1 MQLKVR
7 FRENA
12 VFERGW
18 SGVVNHGVAP
28 CAVVERPRFRVPLS
42 GGWHDADIAGWSC
55 AVPPPPGRE
64 AGTSV
69 IGVLC
74 MTVSF
79 EPLRRIIDGLVHSS
93 VADEPLVAA
102 RHRAFIAAHLA
113 VGLGVL
119 LLFPIW
125 LALSGRP
132 SVTSAVAFAWLAA
145 PLPIAAFL
153 SRTGRYGEAH
163 LLSAVALAGLV
174 VWAGALTGGL
184 GSPALVL
191 LAIVPA
197 EAALSGS
204 RRITLASM
212 AISACALTG
221 LALVALAG
229 WMPAPMAGPVSF
241 APILIAAAILYGGG
255 LALRIELVLRVAE
268 GAARDGEARYRMLA
282 DNTIDLVTR
291 HDSVGAVELASP
303 AARAMLGCSSVEL
316 IGHGL
321 FDRVHVADRPGYLHA
336 LSEADRTGEPR
347 QLEFRLRRT
356 ASDDAASFIWVEMR
370 CRPVLDAADG
380 TRSVVAVLRD
390 VTAKRSQQN
399 AFVEAQSSADLA
411 NQSKVQFLA
420 HMSHELRTPLN
431 AIIGFSELL
440 QRELFGK
447 FEMARH
453 RDYIRLIHSSG
464 EHLLQVV
471 NSVLDMSKIEA
482 GKFDVVAA
490 PFPIVPVIDSALDM
504 MAQQIASRGVRL
516 VRRIDRDLPD
526 IVADRRA
533 CRQILLN
540 LLSNAA
546 KFTEAGGMVT
556 VTASL
561 EHGDLVVEVR
571 DTGIG
576 IPANDLPRIGT
587 PFVQADLCAER
598 RGEGTGLGISVVKG
612 LVALQGG
619 TFTLESE
626 AGHGTRATVRL
637 PMRPARR
644 PTSSLPAH
652 PADTVFEERER
663 RRA

>member
-1 MQLKVR
+1 MEGLST
-7 FRENA
+7 A
-12 VFERGW
+12 AGT
-18 SGVVNHGVAP
+18 AP
-28 CAVVERPRFRVPLS
+28 FRVPLS
-42 GGWHDADIAGWSC
+42 GGWHDALIAGWSC
-55 AVPPPPGRE
+55 AGPPQPGRKAE
-64 AGTSV
+64 TSV

-79 EPLRRIIDGLVHSS
+79 EPLRRIIDGLVHGS
-93 VADEPLVAA
+93 VVDDSLLAA

-119 LLFPIW
+119 MLFPIW

-132 SVTSAVAFAWLAA
+132 SFTSAVAFAWLAA
-145 PLPIAAFL
+145 PLPIAGFL

-163 LLSAVALAGLV
+163 LLSALALAGLV
-174 VWAGALTGGL
+174 VWVGALTGGL
-184 GSPALVL
+184 ASPALVL

-204 RRITLASM
+204 RRITLASIG
-212 AISACALTG
+212 ISAAALAG

-241 APILIAAAILYGGG
+241 APILIAAAILYGAG
-255 LALRIELVLRVAE
+255 LALRIELVQRVAE

-291 HDSVGAVELASP
+291 HSSVGAVEFASP
-303 AARAMLGCSSVEL
+303 ATRAMLGCASSEL

-321 FDRVHVADRPGYLHA
+321 FDRVHVADRPAYLHA
-336 LSEADRTGEPR
+336 LSETDRTGEPR
-347 QLEFRLRRT
+347 DVEFRLRREG
-356 ASDDAASFIWVEMR
+356 AGAASFIWVEMR
-370 CRPVLDAADG
+370 CRPALDAATG
-380 TRSVVAVLRD
+380 ARSVVAVMRD
-390 VTAKRSQQN
+390 VTAGRSQQM
-399 AFVEAQSSADLA
+399 AFVEAQSSADHA

-504 MAQQIASRGVRL
+504 MAQQIASRGVKL
-516 VRRIDRDLPD
+516 VRRIDRELPD

-546 KFTEAGGMVT
+546 KFTEAGGTVT
-556 VTASL
+556 VSASL
-561 EHGDLVVEVR
+561 EHGDLVIEVR

-576 IPANDLPRIGT
+576 IAADDLPRIGT
-587 PFVQADLCAER
+587 PFVQADACAER
-598 RGEGTGLGISVVKG
+598 RGEGTGLGVSVVKG

-619 TFTLESE
+619 TFALQSE
-626 AGHGTRATVRL
+626 AGRGTVATVRL
-637 PMRPARR
+637 PVRPARALSA
-644 PTSSLPAH
+644 PSTDLQ
-652 PADTVFEERER
+652 ERER

>member
-1 MQLKVR
+1 
-7 FRENA
+7 
-12 VFERGW
+12 
-18 SGVVNHGVAP
+18 
-28 CAVVERPRFRVPLS
+28 
-42 GGWHDADIAGWSC
+42 
-55 AVPPPPGRE
+55 
-64 AGTSV
+64 
-69 IGVLC
+69 

-93 VADEPLVAA
+93 AADDSLIAA

-125 LALSGRP
+125 LALAGRP
-132 SVTSAVAFAWLAA
+132 SFVSALAFAWLAA

-163 LLSAVALAGLV
+163 LLSALALAGLV
-174 VWAGALTGGL
+174 VWGGALTGGL

-204 RRITLASM
+204 RRITLASI
-212 AISACALTG
+212 AIAAFALIG
-221 LALVALAG
+221 LALVALTG
-229 WMPAPMAGPVSF
+229 FMPAPLAGSASF
-241 APILIAAAILYGGG
+241 APILIAAAILYGCG
-255 LALRIELVLRVAE
+255 LALRIELVQRVAE

-291 HDSVGAVELASP
+291 HNSVGAVEFASP
-303 AARAMLGCSSVEL
+303 ATRSMLGCSSAEL
-316 IGHGL
+316 IDHGL
-321 FDRVHVADRPGYLHA
+321 FDRVHVADRPSYLHA
-336 LSEADRTGEPR
+336 LSEADRTHEPR
-347 QLEFRLRRT
+347 TVEFRLRR
-356 ASDDAASFIWVEMR
+356 AGSEGAAGFIWVEMR
-370 CRPVLDAADG
+370 CRPALDAATG
-380 TRSVVAVLRD
+380 TRTVVAVMRD
-390 VTAKRSQQN
+390 ITASRSQQS
-399 AFVEAQSSADLA
+399 AFAEVQSSVDQA
-411 NQSKVQFLA
+411 NQSKVEFLA

-482 GKFDVVAA
+482 GKFDVVAV
-490 PFPIVPVIDSALDM
+490 PFPVVPVIDSALDM
-504 MAQQIASRGVRL
+504 VAQQIASRGVRL

-546 KFTEAGGMVT
+546 KFTEAGGTVT

-561 EHGDLVVEVR
+561 EHGDLVIEVR

-576 IPANDLPRIGT
+576 IAANDLPHIGT
-587 PFVQADLCAER
+587 PFVQADACADR

-619 TFTLESE
+619 TFRLESE
-626 AGHGTRATVRL
+626 AGRGTVATVRL
-637 PMRPARR
+637 PVRPERAMIPR
-644 PTSSLPAH
+644 
-652 PADTVFEERER
+652 ADSADMVLQQRER

>member
-1 MQLKVR
+1 
-7 FRENA
+7 
-12 VFERGW
+12 
-18 SGVVNHGVAP
+18 
-28 CAVVERPRFRVPLS
+28 
-42 GGWHDADIAGWSC
+42 
-55 AVPPPPGRE
+55 
-64 AGTSV
+64 
-69 IGVLC
+69 

-93 VADEPLVAA
+93 VADEPLLAA

-119 LLFPIW
+119 MLFPIW
-125 LALSGRP
+125 LALAGRP
-132 SVTSAVAFAWLAA
+132 SFASAVAFGWLAA
-145 PLPIAAFL
+145 PLPIAGFL

-174 VWAGALTGGL
+174 VWAGMLTGGL

-204 RRITLASM
+204 RRITLASI
-212 AISACALTG
+212 AISVCALAG

-229 WMPAPMAGPVSF
+229 LLPAPMAGPVSF
-241 APILIAAAILYGGG
+241 APILVAAAILYGAG
-255 LALRIELVLRVAE
+255 LALRIELVQRVAE
-268 GAARDGEARYRMLA
+268 GAARDGEARYRILA
-282 DNTIDLVTR
+282 DNTAELITR
-291 HDSVGAVELASP
+291 HNGSGAVEFASP
-303 AARAMLGCSSVEL
+303 AARAMLGCSPAEL

-321 FDRVHVADRPGYLHA
+321 FDRVHVADRPNYLHA
-336 LSEADRTGEPR
+336 LSEVDRTGEPR
-347 QLEFRLRRT
+347 QVEFRLRRT
-356 ASDDAASFIWVEMR
+356 AGDDAAGFVWAEMR
-370 CRPVLDAADG
+370 CRPALDAAQG

-390 VTAKRSQQN
+390 VTASRSQRD
-399 AFVEAQSSADLA
+399 AFAEAQSSADQA

-431 AIIGFSELL
+431 AIIGFSEIL

-453 RDYIRLIHSSG
+453 RDYIRLIHSTG

-490 PFPIVPVIDSALDM
+490 PFPVVPVIDGALDM
-504 MAQQIASRGVRL
+504 MAQQIAGRGIKL
-516 VRRIDRDLPD
+516 VRRIDRDLPE

-546 KFTEAGGMVT
+546 KFTEAGGTVT
-556 VTASL
+556 VSATL
-561 EHGDLVVEVR
+561 EQGELVIEVR

-576 IPANDLPRIGT
+576 IAANDLPRIGT
-587 PFVQADLCAER
+587 PFVQADACAER
-598 RGEGTGLGISVVKG
+598 RGEGTGLGVSVVKG

-619 TFTLESE
+619 TFALESE
-626 AGHGTRATVRL
+626 TGRGTRAIVRL
-637 PMRPARR
+637 PIRPARHAAAPFIR
-644 PTSSLPAH
+644 PAG
-652 PADTVFEERER
+652 TVFEERER

>member
-1 MQLKVR
+1 
-7 FRENA
+7 
-12 VFERGW
+12 
-18 SGVVNHGVAP
+18 
-28 CAVVERPRFRVPLS
+28 
-42 GGWHDADIAGWSC
+42 
-55 AVPPPPGRE
+55 
-64 AGTSV
+64 
-69 IGVLC
+69 

-93 VADEPLVAA
+93 AADDSLVAA

-125 LALSGRP
+125 LALAGRP
-132 SVTSAVAFAWLAA
+132 SFASALAFAWLAA

-163 LLSAVALAGLV
+163 LLSALALAGLV
-174 VWAGALTGGL
+174 VWGGALTGGL

-204 RRITLASM
+204 RRITLASI
-212 AISACALTG
+212 AIAAFALAG

-229 WMPAPMAGPVSF
+229 LMPAPLAGSASF
-241 APILIAAAILYGGG
+241 APILIAAAILYGCG
-255 LALRIELVLRVAE
+255 LALRIELVQRVAE

-282 DNTIDLVTR
+282 DNTIDLITR
-291 HDSVGAVELASP
+291 HNSVGAVEFASP
-303 AARAMLGCSSVEL
+303 ATRSMLGCSSSEL
-316 IGHGL
+316 IDHGL
-321 FDRVHVADRPGYLHA
+321 FDRVHVADRPSYLHA
-336 LSEADRTGEPR
+336 LSEADRTYEPR
-347 QLEFRLRRT
+347 TVEFRLRR
-356 ASDDAASFIWVEMR
+356 AGSDGAAGFIWVEMR
-370 CRPVLDAADG
+370 CRPALDAASG
-380 TRSVVAVLRD
+380 TRTVVAVMRD
-390 VTAKRSQQN
+390 ITATRSQQS
-399 AFVEAQSSADLA
+399 AFAEVQFSVDQA
-411 NQSKVQFLA
+411 NQSKVAFLA

-482 GKFDVVAA
+482 GKFDVVAVS
-490 PFPIVPVIDSALDM
+490 FPIVPVIDSALDM
-504 MAQQIASRGVRL
+504 VAQQIASRGVKL

-546 KFTEAGGMVT
+546 KFTEAGGTVT

-561 EHGDLVVEVR
+561 EHGDLVIEVR

-576 IPANDLPRIGT
+576 IAANDLPRIGT
-587 PFVQADLCAER
+587 PFVQADTCADR

-619 TFTLESE
+619 TFKLESE
-626 AGHGTRATVRL
+626 AGRGTVATVRL
-637 PMRPARR
+637 PVRPERAMTPRLA
-644 PTSSLPAH
+644 SVEVDLQ
-652 PADTVFEERER
+652 ERER

>member
-1 MQLKVR
+1 
-7 FRENA
+7 
-12 VFERGW
+12 
-18 SGVVNHGVAP
+18 
-28 CAVVERPRFRVPLS
+28 
-42 GGWHDADIAGWSC
+42 
-55 AVPPPPGRE
+55 
-64 AGTSV
+64 
-69 IGVLC
+69 

-79 EPLRRIIDGLVHSS
+79 EPLRRIIDGLVHGS
-93 VADEPLVAA
+93 VADDPLVAA

-125 LALSGRP
+125 LALAGRP
-132 SVTSAVAFAWLAA
+132 SFVSAVAFAWLAA

-163 LLSAVALAGLV
+163 LLSALALAGLV
-174 VWAGALTGGL
+174 VWVGALTGGL
-184 GSPALVL
+184 ASPALVL

-204 RRITLASM
+204 RRITLASV
-212 AISACALTG
+212 ALSACALAA
-221 LALVALAG
+221 LAMVALAG
-229 WMPAPMAGPVSF
+229 FMPAPIAAGSVSF
-241 APILIAAAILYGGG
+241 APILIAAAILYGAG
-255 LALRIELVLRVAE
+255 LALRIELVQRVAE

-291 HDSVGAVELASP
+291 HNSLGAVEFASP
-303 AARAMLGCSSVEL
+303 ATRAMLGCASAEL
-316 IGHGL
+316 FGHGL
-321 FDRVHVADRPGYLHA
+321 FDRVHVADRPAYLHA
-336 LSEADRTGEPR
+336 LSETDRTGEPR
-347 QLEFRLRRT
+347 TVEFRLRR
-356 ASDDAASFIWVEMR
+356 AGSDDAAGFIWVEMR
-370 CRPVLDAADG
+370 CRPALDAATG
-380 TRSVVAVLRD
+380 TRSIVAVMRD
-390 VTAKRSQQN
+390 ITASHSQQA
-399 AFVEAQSSADLA
+399 AFVEAQSSADHA

-482 GKFDVVAA
+482 GKFDVVAV

-504 MAQQIASRGVRL
+504 MAQQIASRGVKL
-516 VRRIDRDLPD
+516 VRRIDRELPD

-546 KFTEAGGMVT
+546 KFTEAGGTVT

-561 EHGDLVVEVR
+561 EQGDLVLEVR

-576 IPANDLPRIGT
+576 IAANDLPRIGT
-587 PFVQADLCAER
+587 PYVQADLCAER
-598 RGEGTGLGISVVKG
+598 RGEGTGLGVSVVKG

-619 TFTLESE
+619 TFALASE
-626 AGHGTRATVRL
+626 AGRGTIATVRL
-637 PMRPARR
+637 PVRPARGIAA
-644 PTSSLPAH
+644 TTASS
-652 PADTVFEERER
+652 ADVVLQERER